1 MIFSLRII
9 PKRIHCH
16 KSRGAGRRRISAPR
30 MQQGQGRR
38 NKLFPVLFIRCSM
51 LLTDCS
57 FLDLI
62 AASLV
67 PASSLICSMLDAD
80 SVVNNFVP
88 ASLSLQIFLVYTIL
102 DADTVVF
109 DLIAASLV
117 AAVFHHPVT
126 ARIHLYHRPS
136 VYRAPLTSI
145 CRN

>member
-1 MIFSLRII
+1 
-9 PKRIHCH
+9 
-16 KSRGAGRRRISAPR
+16 
-30 MQQGQGRR
+30 
-38 NKLFPVLFIRCSM
+38 M

-80 SVVNNFVP
+80 SVVSNSVP
-88 ASLSLQIFLVYTIL
+88 ASLSLQIFLVCTML

-126 ARIHLYHRPS
+126 ARIHS
-136 VYRAPLTSI
+136 
-145 CRN
+145 

>member
-1 MIFSLRII
+1 
-9 PKRIHCH
+9 
-16 KSRGAGRRRISAPR
+16 
-30 MQQGQGRR
+30 
-38 NKLFPVLFIRCSM
+38 M

-88 ASLSLQIFLVYTIL
+88 ASLSLQIFLVCTML

-117 AAVFHHPVT
+117 TAVFHHPVT
-126 ARIHLYHRPS
+126 ARIDSYHRPS